1 MCEVIQA
8 IYFLFGNSLMSV
20 SNNNGRALEAKLVDV
35 LCQRNSNISLLGT
48 TAQDQQRDL
57 TYFSA
62 LAQLQQQLFT
72 DFSVKYAG
80 ELSVEN
86 IKTIERLKDS
96 AAVAGDVTD
105 IRIGYGNNIF
115 KNISLKHNH
124 DACKHQRPAALIK
137 NQLGIQNPNLDKQ
150 YRAELKAIENR
161 FKALVLPTDVDE
173 EGNFVFR
180 AVKARVPNSIPDLYR
195 DVCNL
200 VKKYLTNH
208 TTPASIQRYFKFLVG
223 NNDFEKVTLDPN
235 SRLILIKDFSNIE
248 NATSITNIFINP
260 QNGYLVVQF
269 DNNFILNMRL
279 HTASSKFKLTSSLS
293 LKFDS
298 TVDMNNAPI
307 PLKTI
312 PF

>member
-1 MCEVIQA
+1 MLKKTLSMRV
-8 IYFLFGNSLMSV
+8 FFMSK

-35 LCQRNSNISLLGT
+35 LCQQNSNISLLGA

-57 TYFSA
+57 VHFSA
-62 LAQLQQQLFT
+62 LSQVQQQLFT
-72 DFSVKYAG
+72 DFAVKYSG
-80 ELSVEN
+80 ELSVVN

-137 NQLGIQNPNLDKQ
+137 NQLGIQDTILDKQ
-150 YRAELKAIENR
+150 YRSDLKAIENK

-173 EGNFVFR
+173 DGKFIFS
-180 AVKARVPNSIPDLYR
+180 AVKVRVPNSITDLYS

-200 VKKYLTNH
+200 VKNYLINH
-208 TTPASIQRYFKFLVG
+208 TDLASIQRYFRFLVG
-223 NNDFEKVTLDPN
+223 NTDFEKVILDPK
-235 SRLILIKDFSNIE
+235 SRLILIKDFSNIP
-248 NATSITNIFINP
+248 NATGITNTFIDP

-269 DNNFILNMRL
+269 NNNFILNMRL
-279 HTASSKFKLTSSLS
+279 HTASSKFKLTSALD

-298 TVDMNNAPI
+298 KVDMNNAPV

-312 PF
+312 QF

>member
-1 MCEVIQA
+1 
-8 IYFLFGNSLMSV
+8 MSV

-200 VKKYLTNH
+200 VKKYLTNY

>member
-1 MCEVIQA
+1 MIQA
-8 IYFLFGNSLMSV
+8 ISFLSGINSFMSV

-35 LCQRNSNISLLGT
+35 LCQQNSNISLLGA

-57 TYFSA
+57 VHFSA
-62 LAQLQQQLFT
+62 LSQVQQQLFT
-72 DFSVKYAG
+72 DFAVKYSG
-80 ELSVEN
+80 ELSVVN

-137 NQLGIQNPNLDKQ
+137 NQLGIQDTILDKQ
-150 YRAELKAIENR
+150 YRSDLKAIENK

-173 EGNFVFR
+173 DGKFIFS
-180 AVKARVPNSIPDLYR
+180 AVKVRVPNSITDLYS

-200 VKKYLTNH
+200 VKNYLINH
-208 TTPASIQRYFKFLVG
+208 TDPASIQRYFRFLVG
-223 NNDFEKVTLDPN
+223 NTDFEKVILDPK
-235 SRLILIKDFSNIE
+235 SRLILIKDFSNIP
-248 NATSITNIFINP
+248 NATGITNTFIDP

-269 DNNFILNMRL
+269 NNNFILNMRL
-279 HTASSKFKLTSSLS
+279 HTASSKFKLTSALD

-298 TVDMNNAPI
+298 KVDMNNAPV

-312 PF
+312 QF